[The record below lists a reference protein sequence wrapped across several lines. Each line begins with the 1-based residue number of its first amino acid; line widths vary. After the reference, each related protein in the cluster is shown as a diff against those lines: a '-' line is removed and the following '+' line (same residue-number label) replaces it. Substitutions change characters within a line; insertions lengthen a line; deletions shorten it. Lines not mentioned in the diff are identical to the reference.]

1 MFFSSFCEN
10 SHECLCIYI
19 YNKKMKKGKVE
30 KTALSFGSDGD
41 CLVLGL
47 GDRCG
52 NNV

>member
-1 MFFSSFCEN
+1 MSVSV
-10 SHECLCIYI
+10 YI